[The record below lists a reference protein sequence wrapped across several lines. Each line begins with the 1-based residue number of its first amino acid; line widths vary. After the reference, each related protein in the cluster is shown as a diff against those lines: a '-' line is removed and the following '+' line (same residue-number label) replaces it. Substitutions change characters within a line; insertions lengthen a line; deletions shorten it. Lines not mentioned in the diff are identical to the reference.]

1 MDKLQDFQELAF
13 GSRLKRLSD
22 TLMKDVKKVYKH
34 LYIDFEP
41 SLMPVFKTI
50 SDEKEISIGEIS
62 SMLKISQPAVTQFV
76 NSLEKKKLL
85 ESIPDKKDKRKKNLA
100 LSKNGIHTI
109 QKLQPI
115 WEIIEQQ
122 LTELTKNVP
131 TSFMEHVRLT
141 ESKQIEYPL
150 YNRIMNQLKQN
161 VEIVNYK
168 EDYASEFYNLNV
180 EWLEK
185 YFYVE
190 PYDKKVLSNPK
201 EYIIAN
207 GGFIFFAKYNNEI
220 VGTVALINQK
230 EFYELSKMAV
240 SPKYQGLKI
249 GQKLMNHCI
258 DFAKNKNWESIT
270 LYSHR
275 SLVPALNLYIK
286 VGFIEVELEQE
297 SHYERSDIKMRFDL

>member
-1 MDKLQDFQELAF
+1 MDKLLSFQELAF

-76 NSLEKKKLL
+76 NNLEKRKLL
-85 ESIPDKKDKRKKNLA
+85 KSTPDKKDKRKKNLA
-100 LSKNGIHTI
+100 LSKKGIQTI
-109 QKLQPI
+109 HKLQPI
-115 WEIIEQQ
+115 WEVIEQQ

-131 TSFMEHVRLT
+131 TSFMEHIRLT
-141 ESKQIEYPL
+141 ESKQTKNSL

-161 VEIVNYK
+161 IEIVNYK
-168 EDYASEFYNLNV
+168 DEYAGDFYNLNV

-190 PYDKKVLSNPK
+190 PYDKKVLSSPEK
-201 EYIIAN
+201 YIIAN
-207 GGFIFFAKYNNEI
+207 GGFVFFAKYNNEV

-240 SPKYQGLKI
+240 SPKYHGLKI
-249 GQKLMNHCI
+249 GQKLMNFCI
-258 DFAKNKNWESIT
+258 EFAKNKDWKSIT

-275 SLVPALNLYIK
+275 SLVPAINLYKK
-286 VGFIEVELEQE
+286 VGFIEVELEKD
-297 SHYERSDIKMRFDL
+297 SHYERSDIKMKLHL